1 MLLMFDNLYQQAH
14 PLLFMGILLL
24 GGYAG
29 GRAASAL
36 KLPRLSG
43 YIVTGMLL
51 SPSITGIL
59 SRELLDH
66 GLGIITE
73 IALGIIAFSI
83 GGALDMEKVKK
94 LGNQILVITISQ
106 AVGVF
111 VLVTGSVLYI
121 APLLPG
127 QIPGGKPSL
136 FGLAILLGA
145 ISAATAPAAVLGV
158 IHEYR
163 ARGQVTTTL
172 LGVVSLDDGVTLV
185 LFSIAGGIAASL
197 SGGDTSWLQAVLIE
211 PGREIFLSLA
221 IGGGVGLLLR
231 FFIPEVRRKRSLLG
245 ISLGTIFIVSGLAL
259 SFHGSP
265 LLACMMLGFVLANA
279 MKHPSEWFESVERVE
294 EPILAL
300 FFVIAGAHLDI
311 SALSAAG
318 ALAVVIIVARAA
330 GKLGGGFAGAALAS
344 APPETRKWL
353 PIGLLPQAGVSIG
366 LVLAGKEFMA
376 DPEVARIMV
385 NAVLASVIVNELVSP
400 ALVKFAL
407 TKAGEIRVGDE

>member
-1 MLLMFDNLYQQAH
+1 MSTDPILLH
-14 PLLFMGILLL
+14 PLLYLGILLL

-29 GRAASAL
+29 GRAAKAL
-36 KLPRLSG
+36 NLPRLSG
-43 YIVTGMLL
+43 YIVVGMAF

-59 SRELLDH
+59 DRQLLDH
-66 GLGIITE
+66 GLGIITD

-83 GGALDMEKVKK
+83 GGALDLEKIRK
-94 LGNQILVITISQ
+94 LGNQILVITVLQ
-106 AVGVF
+106 ALAVF
-111 VLVTGSVLYI
+111 LLVTGSVIYI
-121 APLLPG
+121 VPMLPG
-127 QIPGGKPSL
+127 EIPGGKSSL

-163 ARGQVTTTL
+163 ARGPMTTTL
-172 LGVVSLDDGVTLV
+172 LGVVSLDDGITLI
-185 LFSIAGGIAASL
+185 LFSIAGGLAGSL
-197 SGGDTSWLQAVLIE
+197 AGSDVSWVHAIVLE
-211 PGREIFLSLA
+211 PGREIFLSLL

-231 FFIPEVRRKRSLLG
+231 AFIPEVRRKRSLLG
-245 ISLGTIFIVSGLAL
+245 ISLGAVFTTSGLAL

-265 LLACMMLGFVLANA
+265 LLACMVLGFTLANV
-279 MKHPSEWFESVERVE
+279 MKHPSEWFDSVEKVE

-311 SALSAAG
+311 FAITTAG
-318 ALAVVIIVARAA
+318 SLAIVIIIARTV

-344 APPETRKWL
+344 APAKTRKYL

-366 LVLAGKEFMA
+366 LVLAAKEFIA
-376 DPEVARIMV
+376 DPVVAGIMV

-400 ALVKFAL
+400 ALVRTAL
-407 TKAGEIRVGDE
+407 TRAGEIKVGEEG